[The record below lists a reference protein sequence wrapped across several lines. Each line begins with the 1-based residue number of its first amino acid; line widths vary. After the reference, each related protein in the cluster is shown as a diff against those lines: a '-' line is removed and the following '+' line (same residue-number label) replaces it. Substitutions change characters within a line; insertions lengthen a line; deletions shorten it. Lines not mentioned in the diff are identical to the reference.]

1 MKRIHQILNNQLQ
14 FGNIIFCLTSQ
25 KPQSCIHLQGR
36 PATQQDEIAITLSRA
51 LLVSFTT
58 THHVAVFIEMQP
70 R

>member
-1 MKRIHQILNNQLQ
+1 M
-14 FGNIIFCLTSQ
+14 SQ

-36 PATQQDEIAITLSRA
+36 PATQQDEIAVTLSRA